1 MENNFKI
8 KPWQESAFHISK
20 QLNYFLSNQ
29 NKAYVI
35 EGNDP
40 VVTKMFISIYL
51 KTLQQEMRDKQ
62 RNAKIIHSE
71 QVVLL

>member
-1 MENNFKI
+1 
-8 KPWQESAFHISK
+8 
-20 QLNYFLSNQ
+20 
-29 NKAYVI
+29 
-35 EGNDP
+35 
-40 VVTKMFISIYL
+40 MFISIYL